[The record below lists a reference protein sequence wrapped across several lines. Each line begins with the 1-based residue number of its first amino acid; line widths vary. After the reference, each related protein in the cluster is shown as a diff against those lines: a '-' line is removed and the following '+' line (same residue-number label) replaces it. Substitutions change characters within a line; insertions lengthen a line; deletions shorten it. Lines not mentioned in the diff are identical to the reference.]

1 MSVMTSEEGAVYI
14 VTGALIPSMMRE
26 DQETKNYNKKEVL
39 LKTRKRAFNPCL
51 SAI

>member
-1 MSVMTSEEGAVYI
+1 MSVMTSEEGAVYLCDRRADSFN
-14 VTGALIPSMMRE
+14 VEG